1 MSRNGSD
8 DSTLEEQV
16 QAAAAGDR
24 DAAEAVLAALRGEVY
39 RLSLRMLGHPADA
52 EEAAQE
58 ILVLVLTRLASFR
71 GESAFRT
78 WVYRVAVSHLLRRKR
93 GQRETLAFDTLEE
106 RLQSGLRSDA
116 PGVPDAEVEVHAREI
131 RLRCTSGMLLC
142 LDRELRVAWVLGE
155 IVGLSGEEA
164 ASVLEIEPAAFRK
177 RLSRARA
184 LLFAFLRRQCGLYDA
199 SLPCRCSR
207 QIGPALQR
215 GLFRRGEL
223 ALACHPVEPIG
234 GQRPLPAGVTP
245 DGVERSAEEVAAL
258 QRAAELLRGHPDYA
272 APEALTARLRRLI
285 RSDEL
290 ELLRPISPQ

>member
-1 MSRNGSD
+1 MSTG
-8 DSTLEEQV
+8 TLEEQV
-16 QAAAAGDR
+16 KAAAAGDR

-52 EEAAQE
+52 EDATQE

-78 WVYRVAVSHLLRRKR
+78 WVFRVAVSHLLRRKR
-93 GQRETLAFDTLEE
+93 GQRETLTFDTLGE
-106 RLQSGLRSDA
+106 RLQSGLESDA
-116 PGVPDAEVEVHAREI
+116 PGVPEAEMALHAREI

-164 ASVLEIEPAAFRK
+164 ASVLEIEPPAFRK
-177 RLSRARA
+177 RLSRARG
-184 LLFAFLRRQCGLYDA
+184 LLFAFLRRQCGLYDE

-207 QIGPALQR
+207 QIGAALQR

-223 ALACHPVEPIG
+223 PLACHPVEREG
-234 GQRPLPAGVTP
+234 VDRRLPPRLTP
-245 DGVERSAEEVAAL
+245 DDIERTAEEVAAL
-258 QRAAELLRGHPDYA
+258 QKAAEVLRGHPDYA

-285 RSDEL
+285 HSDEL
-290 ELLRPISPQ
+290 ELLRPSSG

>member
-1 MSRNGSD
+1 MSTGN
-8 DSTLEEQV
+8 LEEQV
-16 QAAAAGDR
+16 KAAAAGDR
-24 DAAEAVLAALRGEVY
+24 DAAEAVLTALRGEVY

-52 EEAAQE
+52 EDAAQE

-78 WVYRVAVSHLLRRKR
+78 WVYRVAVSHLLHRKR
-93 GQRETLAFDTLEE
+93 GQRETLTFDTLED
-106 RLQSGLRSDA
+106 RLSSGLASDA
-116 PGVPDAEVEVHAREI
+116 PGVPEAEVEVHAREV

-164 ASVLEIEPAAFRK
+164 ASVLEIEPPAFRK

-184 LLFAFLRRQCGLYDA
+184 LLFEFMRRQCGLYDETR
-199 SLPCRCSR
+199 PCRCSR
-207 QIGPALQR
+207 QIGPALER
-215 GLFRRGEL
+215 GLFRRGQL
-223 ALACHPVEPIG
+223 PLACHPVEPG
-234 GQRPLPAGVTP
+234 ERQTLPPGLTP
-245 DGVERSAEEVAAL
+245 DGIERSAAEVAAL
-258 QRAAELLRGHPDYA
+258 QRVAEVLRAHPDYA

-290 ELLRPISPQ
+290 ELLRRDSRQ

>member
-1 MSRNGSD
+1 MSTGN
-8 DSTLEEQV
+8 LEDQV
-16 QAAAAGDR
+16 RAAAAGDR
-24 DAAEAVLAALRGEVY
+24 DGAEAVLAAVRGEVY
-39 RLSLRMLGHPADA
+39 RLSLRMLGHLADA
-52 EEAAQE
+52 EDATQE

-93 GQRETLAFDTLEE
+93 GERETLTFDTLEE
-106 RLQSGLRSDA
+106 RLSTGLQSDA
-116 PGVPDAEVEVHAREI
+116 PGVPDAEVEVHAREV

-142 LDRELRVAWVLGE
+142 LDRELRIAWVLGE

-164 ASVLEIEPAAFRK
+164 ATVLEIEPAAFRK
-177 RLSRARA
+177 RLSRARG
-184 LLFAFLRRQCGLYDA
+184 LLFSFLRRQCGLFDE

-223 ALACHPVEPIG
+223 SFACHPVETLG
-234 GQRPLPAGVTP
+234 SGRGLPAALTR
-245 DGVERSAEEVAAL
+245 DDVERSAEEVAAL
-258 QRAAELLRGHPDYA
+258 QRAAEVLRGHPDYA

-290 ELLRPISPQ
+290 ELLGPTPRQ